1 MRVSKTIVAAPR
13 CESRTRGGASVQWAS
28 SVRTYCK
35 AAQESD
41 MTKLKDVRFESR
53 EKGFSADLSESSDVE
68 HALAEAIAKARGSA
82 GLTQE
87 EVAQRMQTTQ
97 SNIARLETGRT
108 IPSTRTLIKFAAAI
122 GARLSIT
129 FERTGP

>member
-1 MRVSKTIVAAPR
+1 MPNLNNLNTKSLEEGLNANM
-13 CESRTRGGASVQWAS
+13 SAS
-28 SVRTYCK
+28 SV
-35 AAQESD
+35 
-41 MTKLKDVRFESR
+41 
-53 EKGFSADLSESSDVE
+53 DVE
-68 HALAEAIAKARGSA
+68 HALAGAIAKARSRA

-97 SNIARLETGRT
+97 SNIARLEAGRT
-108 IPSTRTLIKFAAAI
+108 IPSTKTLKKFAAAI

>member
-1 MRVSKTIVAAPR
+1 
-13 CESRTRGGASVQWAS
+13 
-28 SVRTYCK
+28 
-35 AAQESD
+35 
-41 MTKLKDVRFESR
+41 MTELKNVRFKSR
-53 EKGFSADLSESSDVE
+53 GEGFGAELSELPDVE

-97 SNIARLETGRT
+97 SNIARLEAGRT
-108 IPSTRTLIKFAAAI
+108 IPSTRTLKKFAAAI

>member
-1 MRVSKTIVAAPR
+1 
-13 CESRTRGGASVQWAS
+13 
-28 SVRTYCK
+28 
-35 AAQESD
+35 
-41 MTKLKDVRFESR
+41 MTKLKDVRFKSR
-53 EKGFSADLSESSDVE
+53 NKGGNAGQSESADVE
-68 HALAEAIAKARGSA
+68 YALAESIAKARGSA

-97 SNIARLETGRT
+97 SNIARLEAGRT
-108 IPSTRTLIKFAAAI
+108 IPSTRTLKKFAAAI

>member
-1 MRVSKTIVAAPR
+1 
-13 CESRTRGGASVQWAS
+13 
-28 SVRTYCK
+28 
-35 AAQESD
+35 
-41 MTKLKDVRFESR
+41 MTKLKGLNVKLSGE
-53 EKGFSADLSESSDVE
+53 GFSTDLSEPSDIE
-68 HALAEAIAKARGSA
+68 HALAQAIVKARGSA

-97 SNIARLETGRT
+97 SNIARLEAGRT
-108 IPSTRTLIKFAAAI
+108 IPSTRTLKKFAAAI

>member
-1 MRVSKTIVAAPR
+1 
-13 CESRTRGGASVQWAS
+13 
-28 SVRTYCK
+28 
-35 AAQESD
+35 
-41 MTKLKDVRFESR
+41 MTKLKDVRFKSR
-53 EKGFSADLSESSDVE
+53 EEGFSADLSESPDVE
-68 HALAEAIAKARGSA
+68 RALAEAIAKARGSA

-97 SNIARLETGRT
+97 SNIARLEAGRT
-108 IPSTRTLIKFAAAI
+108 IPSTRTLKKFAAAI